1 MSEKRSQCIKCSAPL
16 DQPPTGRPR
25 RYCSEACRSA
35 AGYEIR
41 RLRRQLEALEIRA
54 SHLRVDLHLGRD
66 VRYVD
71 GRPGE
76 LLPAIRQEIDR
87 AERRLRALLADGADV
102 IGVEPDRARA
112 RRDTQHHRST
122 GGPGAS
128 DG

>member
-25 RYCSEACRSA
+25 VYCSVACRSSGA
-35 AGYEIR
+35 YEIR
-41 RLRRQLEALEIRA
+41 RLRRQLEALETRA
-54 SHLRVDLHLGRD
+54 SHFRVDLHLGRD

-87 AERRLRALLADGADV
+87 AERRLRDLLADGADV

-112 RRDTQHHRST
+112 RRDTQQPRCS
-122 GGPGAS
+122 GGRGGS

>member
-25 RYCSEACRSA
+25 VYCSVACRSSA
-35 AGYEIR
+35 AYEVR
-41 RLRRQLEALEIRA
+41 RLRRQLEALETRA

-71 GRPGE
+71 GRPRE
-76 LLPAIRQEIDR
+76 LLPAITQEIDR
-87 AERRLRALLADGADV
+87 AERRLRDLLTDGVDV

-112 RRDTQHHRST
+112 RRDTPHHRSA
-122 GGPGAS
+122 GGREAS